1 MTDLIATYQRSDP
14 GPFDRVIELHR
25 DADGYYRL
33 RFKGCDWWI
42 NPAVPR
48 EAPQAMRQGWVSRER
63 AEAYIARTYAAFGEV
78 QEIET
83 KQVDT
88 DPVWSLQL
96 KP

>member
-1 MTDLIATYQRSDP
+1 MMPNLIAAYQRPDP

-33 RFKGCDWWI
+33 RFKGGDWWI

-48 EAPQAMRQGWVSRER
+48 AAPQAMRQTWVTQER
-63 AEAYIARTYAAFGEV
+63 AEAYIARTYAAFGGV

-83 KQVDT
+83 KRVDT
-88 DPVWSLQL
+88 
-96 KP
+96 